1 MCLESWNIGSR
12 GKSCVRVEGYFKRA
26 KAITDTTNDAACDLV
41 MDYVSY
47 EVKI

>member
-1 MCLESWNIGSR
+1 MCLEQWNIGKR
-12 GKSCVRVEGYFKRA
+12 GTSCVRVEGYFRRA
-26 KAITDTTNDAACDLV
+26 KALEHANDATCDLV